1 MEGGSRIRF
10 PTKMLKIFDILGFYR
25 RNMYETELKE
35 SILPLFNLSSSGLR
49 VRTGKTSKNCLFK
62 PPILLS
68 LFPILTRGRGGKNF
82 TNFHYNFVH

>member
-35 SILPLFNLSSSGLR
+35 SSLPLFNLSSSGLR
-49 VRTGKTSKNCLFK
+49 GRTGKT
-62 PPILLS
+62 
-68 LFPILTRGRGGKNF
+68 
-82 TNFHYNFVH
+82 